1 MLPAPQ
7 TPRELQCNIPILA
20 PRPWPRLGG
29 AVSLL
34 QALQAWRRK
43 RRAAPLQ
50 VQGCELSED
59 MRRDIGLS
67 R

>member
-34 QALQAWRRK
+34 LSVQILWRK

-50 VQGCELSED
+50 VQGCELSEH

>member
-20 PRPWPRLGG
+20 LRPWPRLGG
-29 AVSLL
+29 AVSLVR
-34 QALQAWRRK
+34 ALQASWRK
-43 RRAAPLQ
+43 RRVVPDLLQ
-50 VQGCELSED
+50 DTELSEH
-59 MRRDIGLS
+59 MRRDIGLY